1 MSRTGDRR
9 RPWYERGHQDR
20 AVAEGI
26 HAVDTQTI
34 DDELGQAGAQDLLTS
49 PHLAHVA
56 YLGADGTPRVIPI
69 GFFWTGQQ
77 VVVCTAATAPK
88 VASLSARPEV
98 AVTIDAGD
106 TPDTARSLSIRGQ
119 ATVEIV
125 DGVPSEYLAGAGK
138 FLDEE
143 ALAAFEQGC
152 QQLYDQMARITITPS
167 WARYYDYGGG
177 RAPQFLVDLA
187 AKHLT

>member
-1 MSRTGDRR
+1 MD
-9 RPWYERGHQDR
+9 Q
-20 AVAEGI
+20 
-26 HAVDTQTI
+26 QTI
-34 DDELGQAGAQDLLTS
+34 DDELTQAGAQDLLTT

-56 YLGADGTPRVIPI
+56 YSGKDGTPRVIPI
-69 GFFWTGQQ
+69 GFFWTGEQ
-77 VVVCTAATAPK
+77 VVVCTASTAPK
-88 VASLSARPEV
+88 VAALSARPEV

-125 DGVPSEYLAGAGK
+125 DGVPEEYLAGAGK
-138 FLDEE
+138 FLDE
-143 ALAAFEQGC
+143 AAQAAFEQGC
-152 QQLYDQMARITITPS
+152 RQLYGQMARIAITPR

-187 AKHLT
+187 AKNLT